1 MITNDEIFE
10 HIGDI
15 KGDIVKLKMDINN
28 TDALKSIKENL
39 NKIYTDAE
47 CTDIIITEN
56 TDKPFFGIIVMPII
70 DPKDTINIVISDDSY
85 VVKKYKVEID
95 SKLLGNYLGL
105 SLDEIESLL
114 LHEVGVLVIN
124 DKPVKIVRY
133 IIDGYL
139 HKTGELLKISN
150 YISYIELLT
159 FGIKNAMRKSVSV
172 FYNDY
177 MVATELDE
185 AYSLDEFVQS
195 AVGKIKSHS
204 DMWTAGLNNVSTI
217 ITWVLR
223 LYKDILTYRIRALYN
238 LRRGIELTGSKY
250 EKIDMSNL
258 IRRLKRIDD
267 ESLIHEGVTDFLNKR
282 KEAFDNA
289 FSSFKKNGVKGY
301 FDDLYD
307 IEFEVNNMDDDRAL
321 ALSLLHKINSRM
333 SVIDDYIMSEE
344 KLSTY
349 EVKKLQDLYYKYD
362 KLRATIASKK
372 LASPRSLIINYDESY
387 DNYDDLKKNT
397 IEYLKKNKNWGAIKK
412 DMEEV
417 TPKLQE
423 ISKKDPK
430 FKKDLLDIL
439 KF

>member
-70 DPKDTINIVISDDSY
+70 DPKDTINIVISDDNY
-85 VVKKYKVEID
+85 IVKKYKVEID

-114 LHEVGVLVIN
+114 LHEVGVLVVN
-124 DKPVKIVRY
+124 DKPVKIVKY

-177 MVATELDE
+177 IIATELDE
-185 AYSLDEFVQS
+185 VYSLDEFVQS

-223 LYKDILTYRIRALYN
+223 LYRDILTYRIRALYN

-250 EKIDMSNL
+250 EKIDMTNL
-258 IRRLKRIDD
+258 IKRLERIDD
-267 ESLIHEGVTDFLNKR
+267 ESLIHEGVTDFISKK
-282 KEAFDNA
+282 KEAMDNA
-289 FSSFKKNGVKGY
+289 FNSFKRNGVKGY

-307 IEFEVNNMDDDRAL
+307 IEFEVNNMEDDRAL
-321 ALSLLHKINSRM
+321 ALSLLHRINSRM
-333 SVIDDYIMSEE
+333 SIIDDYIMSEE

-349 EVKKLQDLYYKYD
+349 EVKKLQDLYNKYD

-372 LASPRSLIINYDESY
+372 LASPRSLIINYDASY
-387 DNYDDLKKNT
+387 D
-397 IEYLKKNKNWGAIKK
+397 
-412 DMEEV
+412 
-417 TPKLQE
+417 
-423 ISKKDPK
+423 K
-430 FKKDLLDIL
+430 FTMN
-439 KF
+439 F